1 MFGKKKS
8 LVGLDIGEHS
18 VKAVELTDSGG
29 HLRLTGFGCAPL
41 PNKTALKDTIGSV
54 LRESGIRTRRVVSA
68 VCGRSVIVR
77 YVNMVSMSDDD
88 LKNALRFEA
97 DKYIPFDIDE
107 VVLDCQRLEE
117 TTNAPKE
124 GAAAESRAKSEKGE
138 KEMKV
143 LLVAVKRTLI
153 EEHVNL
159 LSELGLQP
167 VAIDV
172 DSFAIGN
179 AFELKTLH
187 SPRVQ
192 DDTRVAALIDVG
204 ATKTEI
210 NIVRGNVSYFSR
222 EIYLAGNDFTEA
234 IGNRL
239 SLEAHEAE
247 RVKITPEGREHEVEE
262 AVLPILDDL
271 GNEVHLSFDY
281 YENQYD
287 HQVEEIY
294 ISGGSSGLPGLEG
307 AFERIFNRKVS
318 FWDPTENL
326 EVRSDHVDVDALKA
340 AAPQLAV
347 AVGLASRLLD

>member
-29 HLRLTGFGCAPL
+29 HLRLTGFGCVAL
-41 PNKTALKDTIGSV
+41 PNKNALKDTVANV
-54 LRESGIRTRRVVSA
+54 LRESGIRCRRVVTA

-117 TTNAPKE
+117 T
-124 GAAAESRAKSEKGE
+124 AAAEGKDGARGE

-159 LSELGLQP
+159 LAELGLQP

-179 AFELKTLH
+179 AFELKALH
-187 SPRVQ
+187 SLRVQ
-192 DDTRVAALIDVG
+192 DDNRVAALIDIG
-204 ATKTEI
+204 ASKTEI
-210 NIVRGNVSYFSR
+210 NIMRGNVSYLSR

-247 RVKITPEGREHEVEE
+247 RTKISPDGRENEVDE

-271 GNEVHLSFDY
+271 GNEIHLSFDY

-294 ISGGSSGLPGLEG
+294 ISGGSSALPGIES
-307 AFERIFNRKVS
+307 AFERIFNRKVQ

-347 AVGLASRLLD
+347 AVGLATRLLD

>member
-41 PNKTALKDTIGSV
+41 PNKNALKDTIANV
-54 LRESGIRTRRVVSA
+54 LRESGIRCRRVVSA

-117 TTNAPKE
+117 TTPSEGKD
-124 GAAAESRAKSEKGE
+124 GAAHGE

-159 LSELGLQP
+159 LAELGLQP

-192 DDTRVAALIDVG
+192 DDNRVVALIDIG

-210 NIVRGNVSYFSR
+210 NIMRGNISYFSR

-239 SLEAHEAE
+239 SLETHEAE
-247 RVKITPEGREHEVEE
+247 RTKISPDGRESEVEE

-294 ISGGSSGLPGLEG
+294 ISGGSSALPGIEN
-307 AFERIFNRKVS
+307 AFDRIFNRKVL

-347 AVGLASRLLD
+347 AVGLATRLLD